1 MHQMRLIRS
10 TCLTTMLMLTG
21 LCLAAAASACPDA
34 KPTAHCPPNSGDGS
48 TETTLVGPA
57 PDPDAD
63 APLLS
68 GVSGPAARFRD
79 GDSHTNDNPLSWLL
93 ASGPIGGLRL
103 ATERLSRAPERKAG
117 GISEVSKSAKPAARR
132 GGKSRS
138 GGAVGHIAKPHRMP
152 SLEIL

>member
-1 MHQMRLIRS
+1 MHRLPHRS
-10 TCLTTMLMLTG
+10 SNGLTPLLVLAG
-21 LCLAAAASACPDA
+21 LALATAAWACPDS
-34 KPTAHCPPNSGDGS
+34 KPTSHCPPNTDESA
-48 TETTLVGPA
+48 TEASLVGPT

-68 GVSGPAARFRD
+68 GVSGPATRFRD
-79 GDSHTNDNPLSWLL
+79 GDSRLSDNPLSWLL
-93 ASGPIGGLRL
+93 TSGPMGGLKL
-103 ATERLSRAPERKAG
+103 ATERLSRAPERRAG
-117 GISEVSKSAKPAARR
+117 SISEATKAKGAVRR